1 VARELAAALVWN
13 RTVDV
18 APEASWQEVEP
29 ELVNLDLRLETKA
42 GEQPGVEL
50 ARSETGADGSIS
62 HPLEYVRQRNL
73 AAGEYE
79 LVVHTAAAVS
89 EEGRPYGLAW
99 FSELAPAADPV
110 LDVGLTPGE
119 NTVALHLSHLGVG
132 LTYDLECSAD
142 LQTWAVE
149 QSLTAEAVEATV
161 ALPLGGEPAFFR
173 VAWHP

>member
-1 VARELAAALVWN
+1 LAAALVWN

-99 FSELAPAADPV
+99 FSELAPVADPV

>member
-18 APEASWQEVEP
+18 APEASWLEVKP
-29 ELVNLDLRLETKA
+29 ELLNLDLKLVTNG
-42 GEQPGVEL
+42 GEQAGVEL
-50 ARSETGADGSIS
+50 VRSETGAQGSIS

-79 LVVHTAAAVS
+79 LVVDTAAAAS
-89 EEGRPYGLAW
+89 DDGRPYGLAW

-110 LDVGLTPGE
+110 LDVELTPGK
-119 NTVALHLSHLGVG
+119 NTVALRLTHLGVG
-132 LTYDLECSAD
+132 LTYDIECSSD
-142 LQTWAVE
+142 LKTWTVE
-149 QSLTAEAVEATV
+149 QSVTAEAVEATV
-161 ALPLGGEPAFFR
+161 ALPLAGEPAFFR